1 MNGPTV
7 KCTVN
12 HNKPGAKK
20 KGGGQL
26 WVIKKLLTLK
36 MHVFTAS
43 HTHSDPKEPGDD
55 FLFFTASDKKT
66 KKPKNKKTPKKSNP
80 NGIAEP
86 LL

>member
-20 KGGGQL
+20 RGGGQL

-36 MHVFTAS
+36 THVFTAS
-43 HTHSDPKEPGDD
+43 HTHSDQAMI
-55 FLFFTASDKKT
+55 FFFTASDKKT
-66 KKPKNKKTPKKSNP
+66 QKPNPK
-80 NGIAEP
+80 GIAEP